1 MNKSRDASPK
11 SPKLNNGILNGNHV
25 GSTNETK
32 VDELLA
38 KGASVLPKR
47 IEFHK
52 ARRPDLHAEIL
63 KAKYEP
69 INSSNPGQKT
79 TQSSKEK
86 QKREEDDLKKPVYE
100 LFPEERISKLLKW
113 DQVRR
118 IGAGLQN
125 LGNTCFLN
133 SVLQCLTYTAPF
145 ANYCLQKEHSKNC
158 HANGFCMFCN
168 MERHVNN
175 ALTITGAIAPKNIV
189 LNLKHISKM
198 FRIGRQEDSHEF
210 IRYVVE
216 GMQQSCLH
224 GLDKKL
230 DPRIAETTVI
240 HRIFGGYLQSSVE
253 CSDCKFK
260 SNTFDPFLDLSLE
273 IRGCDSLE
281 KAFQHF
287 TRPEILDK
295 ANKYKCTN
303 CSKYVQ
309 AKKQFTIKV
318 APNVL
323 TVQLKRFSYT
333 GFFGGKIT
341 KPVSFPE
348 TLDLRPFMSDKQAD
362 HATYHLYGVLV
373 HAGGSTHSG
382 HYYSFVKNSA
392 SIWHCMDD
400 AMVRQASA
408 STVLKQQAY
417 MLFYV
422 RDTARQTIAVPK
434 AVPATVSPKVQNTS
448 TPSSKSEKRK
458 AETESTSPKRPK
470 NANADVKP
478 LLDEAVSTSGLFSKS
493 APTTPASIGIK
504 RKVQEVET
512 VDDCCGLRWKVVN
525 ATSFTPKKILKDSL
539 HAIFSP
545 RSKVVVK
552 TITEDTTQVPAK
564 KQKTEP
570 TVLPQPTAVPLFETP
585 DFDLASDT
593 SSPRDS
599 QEESGKE
606 SSDDNGTAVEP
617 NVPIV
622 QPERFTTSSQ
632 HVEILKWD
640 QPNQPIRQEEGG
652 PRGGV
657 EERQRRQSEVL
668 AVLTGSVTSQYPSQV
683 STWDG
688 VANKEQKITF
698 QQTVLKELEPI
709 RPQRDEWDMELDKG
723 KTKKTKQRKIL
734 DPEAPN
740 VFQSFL
746 DAGGKENLLHRIR
759 NPLKGK
765 RARGKGAPSEGG
777 SSRFE

>member
-1 MNKSRDASPK
+1 
-11 SPKLNNGILNGNHV
+11 
-25 GSTNETK
+25 
-32 VDELLA
+32 
-38 KGASVLPKR
+38 
-47 IEFHK
+47 
-52 ARRPDLHAEIL
+52 
-63 KAKYEP
+63 
-69 INSSNPGQKT
+69 
-79 TQSSKEK
+79 
-86 QKREEDDLKKPVYE
+86 
-100 LFPEERISKLLKW
+100 
-113 DQVRR
+113 
-118 IGAGLQN
+118 
-125 LGNTCFLN
+125 
-133 SVLQCLTYTAPF
+133 
-145 ANYCLQKEHSKNC
+145 
-158 HANGFCMFCN
+158 
-168 MERHVNN
+168 MERHVDN
-175 ALTITGAIAPKNIV
+175 ALNITGAIAPKNIV
-189 LNLKHISKM
+189 LNLKNISKV

-281 KAFQHF
+281 RAFQHF

-295 ANKYKCTN
+295 ANKYKCSN

-309 AKKQFTIKV
+309 AKKQFTVKV

-348 TLDLRPFMSDKQAD
+348 RLDLRPFMSDKQAD
-362 HATYHLYGVLV
+362 HPTYQLYGVLV
-373 HAGGSTHSG
+373 HSGGSTHSG

-400 AMVRQASA
+400 AMVRQVSA
-408 STVLKQQAY
+408 NTVLNQQAY

-422 RDTARQTIAVPK
+422 RDTARQTLNVPK
-434 AVPATVSPKVQNTS
+434 SVPALVLPKVQNES
-448 TPSSKSEKRK
+448 PCSKPEKRK
-458 AETESTSPKRPK
+458 VETEPQPSSQKKPKTALPTT
-470 NANADVKP
+470 DVKP
-478 LLDEAVSTSGLFSKS
+478 LLDEVVSTSGLFTNS
-493 APTTPASIGIK
+493 APTTPKSAGVK
-504 RKVQEVET
+504 RKVEEVET
-512 VDDCCGLRWKVVN
+512 VNDCCGISWKVTS
-525 ATSFTPKKILKDSL
+525 ASSFTPKKILKDSL

-545 RSKVVVK
+545 RSKIEVK

-564 KQKTEP
+564 KLKTQHQP
-570 TVLPQPTAVPLFETP
+570 VPQPAPQLEAPLFETP
-585 DFDLASDT
+585 SVDLPSAT

-606 SSDDNGTAVEP
+606 SSDDNGTTVEP
-617 NVPIV
+617 NVPII

-632 HVEILKWD
+632 NVEIIKWD
-640 QPNQPIRQEEGG
+640 QPNQPIRRDDRIGETSVRKGKQL
-652 PRGGV
+652 
-657 EERQRRQSEVL
+657 EVL
-668 AVLTGSVTSQYPSQV
+668 AVLTGSVTSQYSSEV
-683 STWDG
+683 TTWDG
-688 VANKEQKITF
+688 VQNKEQKIDF
-698 QQTVLKELEPI
+698 QQKVLKELEPV
-709 RPQRDEWDMELDKG
+709 RPQRDEWDIELDKG
-723 KTKKTKQRKIL
+723 KTKKIKQRKIL
-734 DPEAPN
+734 DPDAPN

-746 DAGGKENLLHRIR
+746 DAGGKEKILHKIR

-765 RARGKGAPSEGG
+765 HSRGKSTQSEG